1 MKEIKAYI
9 KPHKMPDVAH
19 ALHKINGLTGMSINE
34 VKGFGRSRAKGDR
47 EKVVIDTVEYNPQ
60 IKIEIVCH
68 DELVEDVISAIQT
81 NAHTGTRGDG
91 KIYINNIE
99 DAIRIGTKERGEEAV

>member
-9 KPHKMPDVAH
+9 KPHKMPIVVQ

-34 VKGFGRSRAKGDR
+34 VKGFGRSRAKSDR
-47 EKVVIDTVEYNPQ
+47 EKVVIDTVDFNPQ

-68 DELVEDVISAIQT
+68 AVYIS
-81 NAHTGTRGDG
+81 
-91 KIYINNIE
+91 NIE
-99 DAIRIGTKERGEEAV
+99 DAIRIGTGERGEKAV